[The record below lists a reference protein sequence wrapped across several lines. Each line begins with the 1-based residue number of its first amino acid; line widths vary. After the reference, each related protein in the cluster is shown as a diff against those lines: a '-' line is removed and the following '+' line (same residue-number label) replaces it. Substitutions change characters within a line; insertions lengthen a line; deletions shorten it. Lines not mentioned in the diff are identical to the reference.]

1 MRYKWPLAYQTS
13 ASIFI
18 MFSLIQCVSFSF
30 LLSLSVS
37 WARTRY
43 NFQRSG
49 ESALSSIFQQDRSR
63 SAREATQGKPLK
75 NALKNQESLNDGN
88 SYTGHRSCRNARPSC
103 AAVGLAALGAR
114 NQSQGYWNALSD
126 FFICDASCRRRDG
139 AADPGGAVQARPA
152 DHAGF
157 CRFCELDAAI
167 TDRRIR
173 YGVRTD
179 EQLQL
184 LAVAAGS
191 AAALRFLLDARR
203 RAGVRLDDVCAF
215 IDPDGA
221 GDGFADFCDPYHGR
235 IIDYGRDQ
243 YCGDHFEYARAWDE
257 LDENADVRM
266 DLAGDRLS
274 AAGGDTG
281 AGGRGDDAAV
291 RPPFRHFLFQRG
303 GRRGPGAVS
312 AYFLVFRAS

>member
-49 ESALSSIFQQDRSR
+49 ESALQSIFQQDRSR

-75 NALKNQESLNDGN
+75 NALKNQESQNDGN

-126 FFICDASCRRRDG
+126 FFICDA
-139 AADPGGAVQARPA
+139 
-152 DHAGF
+152 F

-167 TDRRIR
+167 ADRRIR